1 MYRIVFDKGEDT
13 MSKFTR
19 IALALVISLVIVAG
33 VYFSVQALSSAVARQ
48 DSLGMYM
55 LNGSVVNPFK
65 KESAQPELQTYPA
78 PENEYRGGCEKEGD
92 NSSDL

>member
-1 MYRIVFDKGEDT
+1 
-13 MSKFTR
+13 MSKLTR

-48 DSLGMYM
+48 ESLGMYM
-55 LNGSVVNPFK
+55 LNGSVVNPLK

-78 PENEYRGGCEKEGD
+78 PESEGRGGCDHEGD

>member
-1 MYRIVFDKGEDT
+1 
-13 MSKFTR
+13 MSKLTR

-48 DSLGMYM
+48 ESLGIYM
-55 LNGSVVNPFK
+55 LNGSVVNPLK
-65 KESAQPELQTYPA
+65 KESTEAIQPELQTYPS
-78 PENEYRGGCEKEGD
+78 PEGEGQGGCEHEGD

>member
-1 MYRIVFDKGEDT
+1 
-13 MSKFTR
+13 MSKLTR

-48 DSLGMYM
+48 ESLGMYM
-55 LNGSVVNPFK
+55 LSGSLVNPLK
-65 KESAQPELQTYPA
+65 KEAAQPELKTYPA
-78 PENEYRGGCEKEGD
+78 PKSEGRGGCEHEGD

>member
-1 MYRIVFDKGEDT
+1 
-13 MSKFTR
+13 MSKLTR
-19 IALALVISLVIVAG
+19 FAIALVISLVIVAG
-33 VYFSVQALSSAVARQ
+33 VYFSVQALSATVTRQ

-65 KESAQPELQTYPA
+65 KESAQPELQTYPS
-78 PENEYRGGCEKEGD
+78 PEGEGNRGGCDHEGD

>member
-1 MYRIVFDKGEDT
+1 
-13 MSKFTR
+13 MSKLTR

-48 DSLGMYM
+48 DTLGMYM
-55 LNGSVVNPFK
+55 LNGSMVNPLK
-65 KESAQPELQTYPA
+65 KESAESSQPDLQTYPA
-78 PENEYRGGCEKEGD
+78 PKGEGSGGCEHEGD